1 MFVASTSVSN
11 DFEGVDFVRGIFARI
26 KNWPKV
32 LTLNLCRKKP
42 KFVVFCCN
50 HGGAKAKEQ
59 AVGLT
64 VQAAKA
70 ESMATNSHT
79 KLGCRHL
86 HYDWGGLSSHRHCTF
101 IDVQLSKLEAIFFLR
116 YFIIKYNLPD
126 PLPRLE
132 CSFNDSI
139 DSHHQLNISTVDWS
153 VKTFL

>member
-11 DFEGVDFVRGIFARI
+11 DFEGVDFVRGIFAKI
-26 KNWPKV
+26 KELAESFDTHPLPGENQK
-32 LTLNLCRKKP
+32 
-42 KFVVFCCN
+42 VVFCCN

-86 HYDWGGLSSHRHCTF
+86 YYDWGGLSSHRHCTF
-101 IDVQLSKLEAIFFLR
+101 IDVQLSKLEGIFF
-116 YFIIKYNLPD
+116 
-126 PLPRLE
+126 
-132 CSFNDSI
+132 
-139 DSHHQLNISTVDWS
+139 
-153 VKTFL
+153 